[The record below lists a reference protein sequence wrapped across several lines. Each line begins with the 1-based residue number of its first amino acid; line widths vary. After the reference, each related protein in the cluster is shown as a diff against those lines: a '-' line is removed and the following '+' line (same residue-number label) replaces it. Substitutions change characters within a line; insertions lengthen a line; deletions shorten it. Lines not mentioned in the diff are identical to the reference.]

1 MLSLSIAIP
10 GRNLPEPN
18 NGTNNGMRRARRV
31 VTATAIMTC
40 FLLGQAALGAASDRI
55 WQKTGG
61 KPIVANSIS
70 QDNFD
75 LLKYKKGTVA
85 LTLEGMRVKAIDY
98 GDTPESYEAARDKR
112 DEGDFENAITLFK
125 AAMAQAGVRPWIK
138 LHGAYEIAETHRLW
152 GAKDRAHFAEA
163 IKSYDEALAVEER
176 ARIRPDII
184 FGRAQAHLGS
194 GNVAAAVADLDLLAS
209 EAATN
214 KYGVDWEL
222 TALHEKA
229 QTLDEAGNPEEAK
242 RAYSKLQT
250 QARSFSSME
259 SLDKSDRALASQMAG
274 LARLAQGKVL
284 IRDGKAAEA
293 RRFFEDIVADN
304 NEVAG
309 VRAAALVGK
318 AEALMA
324 QKNFKEAQV
333 ALATVRVRYYMTDAL
348 AEATYLLGLVA
359 GELGAA
365 EPRGNQLAQGY
376 FLEVVQR
383 HSGSKWARKAQEK
396 LN

>member
-1 MLSLSIAIP
+1 MLDLSIAIP
-10 GRNLPEPN
+10 GRNLPERN
-18 NGTNNGMRRARRV
+18 IGMRRARRV

-40 FLLGQAALGAASDRI
+40 FVLGQAAFGAAADRI

-61 KPIVANSIS
+61 KPIIANSIS
-70 QDNFD
+70 QDHFD
-75 LLKYKKGTVA
+75 ILKYKKSNVP
-85 LTLEGMRVKAIDY
+85 LTLEGSRVRAIDY
-98 GDTPESYEAARDKR
+98 GDTPESYEAAKDKR
-112 DEGDFENAITLFK
+112 DEGEYENAITLFR

-138 LHGAYEIAETHRLW
+138 LHGTYQIAETYRMW
-152 GAKDRAHFAEA
+152 GAKDRARFAEA
-163 IKSYDEALAVEER
+163 IKAYDEALAIDAR
-176 ARIRPDII
+176 ARIRPALI
-184 FGRAQAHLGS
+184 FGRSQAHLGAA
-194 GNVAAAVADLDLLAS
+194 NVDAAVSDLDLLAT
-209 EAATN
+209 EAAAN
-214 KYGVDWEL
+214 QYGVDWEL
-222 TALHEKA
+222 TALLEKA
-229 QTLDEAGNPEEAK
+229 QTLDEAGNGEDAK

-250 QARSFSSME
+250 QARSFSTMA
-259 SLDKSDRALASQMAG
+259 SLSDKDRALAGKMAG
-274 LARLAQGKVL
+274 LARLAQGRVL
-284 IRDGKAAEA
+284 IRDGKGAEA
-293 RRFFEDIVADN
+293 RRFFDEIVDDDSED
-304 NEVAG
+304 AG

-324 QKNFKEAQV
+324 QKKFKEAQV